1 MQMSS
6 RRHTATDMLEPK
18 HNCMICT
25 SFGMWSIGP
34 MGNNLNH
41 TLKDLPLPPPPQS
54 AAGDNT
60 SSSTSFACGLLALPS
75 LTHTLKDLP
84 LPLWA
89 IGNDASQSTP
99 FACGLLAFWAV
110 TLPTHSRIYLR
121 HAKWEA
127 LMWLV
132 VTKTGNHTSQRHHHK
147 DRAITHHK
155 EWVITS
161 NIAQWQTHIK
171 SS

>member
-1 MQMSS
+1 
-6 RRHTATDMLEPK
+6 
-18 HNCMICT
+18 
-25 SFGMWSIGP
+25 

-41 TLKDLPLPPPPQS
+41 TLKDLPPLPPPPKWVT
-54 AAGDNT
+54 GDNA
-60 SSSTSFACGLLALPS
+60 SSSTSFACGLLALSS

-89 IGNDASQSTP
+89 TRNDASHSTT
-99 FACGLLAFWAV
+99 FAYSLLVLWVV

-121 HAKWEA
+121 HANWEA
-127 LMWLV
+127 LTWLV
-132 VTKTGNHTSQRHHHK
+132 ITKTGNHMSQRHPHK
-147 DRAITHHK
+147 DRAITRHK
-155 EWVITS
+155 DWVITS